1 MIDPIK
7 VLAAIIAVLLVI
19 ALTLTALGVISWR
32 LFWVIAILAA
42 IIAYYVIP
50 KLRGE
55 STGGFSE

>member
-7 VLAAIIAVLLVI
+7 AFSAIVAVLLVVS
-19 ALTLTALGVISWR
+19 LTLTALGVISWR

-42 IIAYYVIP
+42 IIAYYAIP

-55 STGGFSE
+55 QTGFGE